1 MTMRI
6 RTLPLTALAFA
17 LLATAGAIAEDAVK
31 PASKPPEA
39 SDKARVAQDDA
50 DSTPV
55 PADITVQ
62 RTPAPTLLAD
72 TTGVRLEGYDSGTVY
87 ANTRGLTLYIYDR
100 DSRSGVSSCIGD
112 CARTWRPLPAPG
124 VAGTVGDWTV
134 VVDAADATRQWAYK
148 GKPVY
153 TYVGDVNP
161 GDTLG
166 DGKDGVWHQLVEHQP
181 FRLAE
186 IKVGAVEGRPVLTDA
201 NGLTLYTFD
210 GDENLGP
217 DFTLDQA
224 LEKGLLP
231 KQVGHCI
238 KACAQT
244 WRAVLAPADA
254 KPPKGDWTVVERVDD
269 PSKKQW
275 AFRKYPLYTYV
286 GDTKPGEANGVDN
299 KYGPDYAFSTMFR
312 LASTE
317 TGRF

>member
-1 MTMRI
+1 MQTVK
-6 RTLPLTALAFA
+6 LSLAAFAFA
-17 LLATAGAIAEDAVK
+17 LLATTSLNAQDASK
-31 PASKPPEA
+31 AASKPPEA
-39 SDKARVAQDDA
+39 GDKARPVEEA
-50 DSTPV
+50 DPAPL

-62 RTPAPTLLAD
+62 RTPSPTLLAD
-72 TTGVRLEGYDSGTVY
+72 TDGVRLEGYDSGTVY
-87 ANTRGLTLYIYDR
+87 ANVRGLTLYTYDR
-100 DSRSGVSSCIGD
+100 DTTPGVSSCGAD
-112 CARTWRPLPAPG
+112 CTKDWRPVSAPET
-124 VAGTVGDWTV
+124 ASAVGDWSAV
-134 VVDAADATRQWAYK
+134 LNPQDGSQQWAYR

-161 GDTLG
+161 GDVLG
-166 DGKDGVWHQLVEHQP
+166 DGKDGVWHELVEHKP
-181 FRLAE
+181 FRPTEVRLGK
-186 IKVGAVEGRPVLTDA
+186 IDGRPVLTDA
-201 NGLTLYTFD
+201 SGLTLYTFD

-244 WRAVLAPADA
+244 WRALLAPADA
-254 KPPKGDWTVVERVDD
+254 KPPNGDWTVVERVDD
-269 PSKKQW
+269 PHKKQW

-286 GDTKPGEANGVDN
+286 GDTKPGEANGIGN